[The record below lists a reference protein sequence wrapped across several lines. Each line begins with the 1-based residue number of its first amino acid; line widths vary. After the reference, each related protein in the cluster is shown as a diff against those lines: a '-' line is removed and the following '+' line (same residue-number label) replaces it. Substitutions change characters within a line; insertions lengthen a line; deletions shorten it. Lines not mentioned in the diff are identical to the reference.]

1 MTKDPICFEEIQIIQ
16 APGFETGG
24 FAVDDLC
31 SGINVVHGP
40 NAAGKTTLAESV
52 EWLCWPET
60 ADERA
65 SLVGQL
71 SLNGETW
78 RVEVDNGRSNYQ
90 RNGQETNGPSLP
102 PPDQRDRYRL
112 SLHDLLQRDNN
123 NESFAEIIERESAG
137 GYDLSAAYDE
147 LGYSD
152 SPSRANRSV
161 VQNAKGAIQELHE
174 ARNEVSELRQEQN
187 ELSRLRSELEA
198 ARRAQEQ
205 SELLEQA
212 IDYAEARNKLEQA
225 ESRLDEYPEI
235 LEQVDGNEIDRI
247 RSLEDEIDECTDKK
261 DEAEGTKTDA
271 EERLDELDLP
281 EEGLPTGRIDHLR
294 ELRDDLDSAED
305 GKRDLK
311 GDLADAKHQRETA
324 REDIPLK
331 IDTEDLVELEP
342 VTWKIV
348 SKFAREAEEL
358 QSERKTRDAVQRLL
372 EDGER
377 PDPDLPTL
385 QRASQSLEEWL
396 VASTT
401 NDSNDSSETF
411 RIAVFSAVSL
421 ALTGIALGLLVHPL
435 LFSILFV
442 AAGIL
447 WYGLRAHSQSADES
461 DSREPHRESFQKIG
475 LKPPEAWNND
485 AARSRLI
492 ELYDAIAKHK
502 LAKRRTEWRDSLVT
516 DTETLERKEQE
527 LEETRTKLQDQLGA
541 APDASDVELAV
552 ISKRV
557 LDWQEAHGEVEGIQK
572 SIDTVDEQIET
583 ARKELQEKLDPYDY
597 EDVRSSGEATEA
609 IRDLENREQQR
620 ETAQRDLDQA
630 IETIREATEKM
641 DSLEDERD
649 EIFADLDLLPDDH
662 ETLETLCEQVD
673 GYDSAKSDVQKAE
686 IRANAE
692 SEELENYPEFE
703 PELRKR
709 EVADLRDNLREA
721 ERTAEDYNDL
731 QSRVAD
737 IKAEIR
743 KAKSDDQVETA
754 LAERD
759 RALGDLG
766 DQLEDDCAAM
776 VGNVLVD
783 HVQEATM
790 ETSRPDVFERAREI
804 LATITRGRYR
814 LDFDEN
820 EARFRAFDEAKQKG
834 LALDELSSGTRVQV
848 LLAVRIAFVEQQE
861 QGVRIPLLLDET
873 LANTDDRRAETIIES
888 TIELARNGRQVFYF
902 TAQGDEVGKWTA
914 ALEDTNGVDHR
925 IIDLAKVRNIDNSVQ
940 IPDLESIESFTPNL
954 PSPDNHDHASYGKAL
969 EVDSF
974 NPYPGVGTAHLW
986 YIVDDIETL
995 HQLLE
1000 LGIERWGQLNN
1011 LLKWGS
1017 GDLLTADSDQLAAAQ
1032 ENAAALDEFV
1042 DAWKVGRGK
1051 PVDREVLEASGA
1063 VSSTFINEVTELAE
1077 SVNMDGRQIVEAL
1090 HDGKVDRF
1098 RSGKATELETHL
1110 EENGYIEPRD
1120 TLDHGQIRARMVER
1134 FIDEGVPH
1142 EEANDRT
1149 DELLSRLEEPD
1160 MSDECR

>member
-1 MTKDPICFEEIQIIQ
+1 MTRDPICFEEIQIVQ

-24 FAVDDLC
+24 FAVNGLS

-52 EWLCWPET
+52 EWLCWPDT

-71 SLNGETW
+71 SMNGEAW
-78 RVEVDNGRSNYQ
+78 RVEIDNGQSSYQ

-147 LGYSD
+147 LKYSN
-152 SPSRANRSV
+152 SPSRANRNV
-161 VQNAKGAIQELHE
+161 VQNAKGAIQELRE

-198 ARRAQEQ
+198 ARRAQER

-212 IDYAEARNKLEQA
+212 IDYAQARNELEQA

-235 LEQVDGNEIDRI
+235 LEQVDEDEIDRV
-247 RSLEDEIDECTDKK
+247 RSLEDKIDEWTNKK
-261 DEAEGTKTDA
+261 DEAEETKTDA
-271 EERLDELDLP
+271 QERLDEVDLP
-281 EEGLPTGRIDHLR
+281 EEGLPTGHIDHLK

-305 GKRDLK
+305 RKRNLER
-311 GDLADAKHQRETA
+311 DLADAKRQRETA
-324 REDIPLK
+324 REDIPLEV
-331 IDTEDLVELEP
+331 DTEDLIELEP
-342 VTWKIV
+342 VTWKTV

-358 QSERKTRDAVQRLL
+358 QSERETRDAVQRLL
-372 EDGER
+372 EDGEH
-377 PDPDLPTL
+377 PDPDLSTL

-396 VASTT
+396 AASAT
-401 NDSNDSSETF
+401 NDPNDGSKAF
-411 RIAVFSAVSL
+411 RIAVFSSVSL
-421 ALTGIALGLLVHPL
+421 ASTGIALGLLVHPL

-442 AAGIL
+442 ATGTL
-447 WYGLRAHSQSADES
+447 WYGLRARSQFSDGS
-461 DSREPHRESFQKIG
+461 DSREPHRESFQKTG
-475 LKPPEAWNND
+475 LKPPEAWND
-485 AARSRLI
+485 DGVRSRLI
-492 ELYDAIAKHK
+492 ELYDAIAENK
-502 LAKRRTEWRDSLVT
+502 LAERRTEWRDSLAT
-516 DTETLERKEQE
+516 DSKTLERKEQE
-527 LEETRTKLQDQLGA
+527 LEETRAKLQNQLGA
-541 APDASDVELAV
+541 APEASDVELAV

-557 LDWQEAHGEVEGIQK
+557 LDWQEAHDEDEGIQE

-583 ARKELQEKLDPYDY
+583 ALKELQEKFDPYDY
-597 EDVRSSGEATEA
+597 EDVQSSGEATEA
-609 IRDLENREQQR
+609 IRELENREHQR

-630 IETIREATEKM
+630 TETIRETTEKI
-641 DSLEDERD
+641 DGLEDEHD
-649 EIFADLDLLPDDH
+649 EIFADLDLAPGDH
-662 ETLETLCEQVD
+662 ETLETLCDQVD
-673 GYDSAKSDVQKAE
+673 GYGSAKSDVRKAE

-703 PELRKR
+703 PELKKR
-709 EVADLRDNLREA
+709 ELADLRDNLREA
-721 ERTAEDYNDL
+721 ERTAEDYDDL

-743 KAKSDDQVETA
+743 QAKSDDQVETA

-759 RALGDLG
+759 RALDDLS

-790 ETSRPDVFERAREI
+790 ETSRPDVFKRAREI

-873 LANTDDRRAETIIES
+873 LANTDDRREETIIES

-925 IIDLAKVRNIDNSVQ
+925 IIDLATVRDIDDSVQ
-940 IPDLESIESFTPNL
+940 IPDLESIESFTPKS
-954 PSPDNHDHASYGKAL
+954 PSPDSHDHASYGEAL

-974 NPYPGVGTAHLW
+974 NPHHGVGTAHLW
-986 YIVDDIETL
+986 YVVDHIETL

-1000 LGIERWGQLNN
+1000 LGIEHWGQLNN
-1011 LLKWGS
+1011 LLKWGN
-1017 GDLLTADSDQLAAAQ
+1017 GDLLTGDSGQLAAAR
-1032 ENAAALDEFV
+1032 ENAAALNEFV

-1063 VSSTFINEVTELAE
+1063 VSSNFIDEVTGLAE
-1077 SVNMDGRQIVEAL
+1077 SVNADGRRIVEAL

-1098 RSGKATELETHL
+1098 RSGKTTKLETYL
-1110 EENGYIEPRD
+1110 EENGYIEPRG
-1120 TLDHGQIRARMVER
+1120 TLNRGQIRARVVER
-1134 FIDEGVPH
+1134 FISEGVPH

-1149 DELLSRLEEPD
+1149 NELLSRLRKPD
-1160 MSDECR
+1160 SPL